1 MASATDFYVGLALG
15 LGPALGLLWFSLRRF
30 DKPHTEYAL
39 FDDRRVFGTLAV
51 GLIFGTVASWIE
63 GIALA
68 GFSGTIIALAF
79 FFLFEES
86 FKLVYLNRRG
96 YRGRFDTTFYG
107 VPLGV
112 GAAATSVVSTV
123 VGQPSGVLGTP
134 SGLGLLVLFSVSLC
148 FVNAD
153 TGALIGFGAT
163 RGDMM
168 RSFLKALGVRFA
180 HGALMAPFLLASGA
194 PAGPQDLLTLV
205 SFVGLAASLGL
216 ALIVYHYAYTT
227 LFHATLPEDVQREMR
242 RDRRRARTARE

>member
-1 MASATDFYVGLALG
+1 MATANDFYLGLVIG
-15 LGPALGLLWFSLRRF
+15 LGPALILLWFSLRRF

-51 GLIFGTVASWIE
+51 GLIFGTIASWVE
-63 GIALA
+63 GFSLA
-68 GFSGTIIALAF
+68 GFSGTVIALAF

-112 GAAATSVVSTV
+112 GVAATAVVSTV
-123 VGQPSGVLGTP
+123 VGQPAGILETAT
-134 SGLGLLVLFSVSLC
+134 GLGLLVLFSMSLC
-148 FVNAD
+148 FVHTD
-153 TGALIGFGAT
+153 TGAIIGFGAA

-168 RSFLKALGVRFA
+168 KSFLKALGVRFA
-180 HGALMAPFLLASGA
+180 HGALLTPFLLASAA

-205 SFVGLAASLGL
+205 SFIGLAASLGL

-227 LFHATLPEDVQREMR
+227 LFHATLPEDIQREMR
-242 RDRRRARTARE
+242 RDRRRERTARE

>member
-1 MASATDFYVGLALG
+1 MATADFYLGLFIG
-15 LGPALGLLWFSLRRF
+15 LGPALVLLWFSLRRF

-68 GFSGTIIALAF
+68 GFSGTIVALAF

-123 VGQPSGVLGTP
+123 VGQQAGIVGTA
-134 SGLGLLVLFSVSLC
+134 SGLGLLVLFSISLC

-205 SFVGLAASLGL
+205 SFIGLAASLGL

-227 LFHATLPEDVQREMR
+227 LFDATLPEDVQREMR